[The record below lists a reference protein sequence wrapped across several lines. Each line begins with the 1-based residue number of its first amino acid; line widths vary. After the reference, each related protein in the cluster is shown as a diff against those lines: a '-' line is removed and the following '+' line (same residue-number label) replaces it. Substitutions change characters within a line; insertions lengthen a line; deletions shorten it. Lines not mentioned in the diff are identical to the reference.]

1 MKTITSLT
9 PFGFPDHFTADI
21 LESVF
26 MIVSVILFIAILLT
40 INQLRQKFS
49 ATTCLELGGLVILF
63 TIAADSQIRSII
75 FQNLLEPF
83 IDSLLGPLK
92 KLLGLLLSR
101 SF

>member
-1 MKTITSLT
+1 MKTIMSLI

-21 LESVF
+21 LDSVF
-26 MIVSVILFIAILLT
+26 MIASVILFIAILLT
-40 INQLRQKFS
+40 INQLRHRFS

-63 TIAADSQIRSII
+63 TIVADSQIRSII
-75 FQNLLEPF
+75 FRNLLEPF

-92 KLLGLLLSR
+92 KLLGLFLSR